1 MKLVKRPS
9 NFSPTTHTTI
19 AMKASRHNNFFSLP
33 LPNPLRQICGHS
45 NYRLRAN
52 PRYFM
57 TRKQSPPEFRL
68 EELIQIAKFLV
79 MTSLYLLQMM
89 MAHSRTTPIF
99 VANEDTHSRTTPI
112 HNILYKNT
120 FCHQSMEFSVLI

>member
-1 MKLVKRPS
+1 
-9 NFSPTTHTTI
+9 
-19 AMKASRHNNFFSLP
+19 
-33 LPNPLRQICGHS
+33 
-45 NYRLRAN
+45 
-52 PRYFM
+52 M